1 MHVADTRQPL
11 PGFFVRRTEDIR
23 DRDWL
28 ALRAAFWDGE
38 SEEEH
43 LASLEKF
50 TGTYAT
56 YFAFIANDKSGA
68 AAGFV
73 EISVRRDYVNGC
85 EHCPVLY
92 LEGLFVR
99 PDFRESGIARIL
111 CAAAEKWGRERGIR
125 EFASDSDIDNAVS
138 IRAHKGLG
146 FEEMDRVVCF
156 RKLLSPE
163 SGVES

>member
-1 MHVADTRQPL
+1 MADNRQP
-11 PGFFVRRTEDIR
+11 PQGFAVRRTEDIH

-56 YFAFIANDKSGA
+56 YFALIANHESGT

-99 PDFRESGIARIL
+99 PEFREAGIARKL
-111 CAAAEKWGRERGIR
+111 CAAAEEWGRAKGIR
-125 EFASDSDIDNAVS
+125 EFASDSDIDNSVS
-138 IRAHKGLG
+138 IRAHEGLG
-146 FEEMDRVVCF
+146 FEEMERVVCF

-163 SGVES
+163 PGVES